1 MDYYLL
7 ICGLK
12 KGPFGFEE
20 LLQNGLTADVLVW
33 HVGMT
38 DWRKASEMEELG
50 ELLAQ
55 LPPPPPNTSAAS
67 PSVPPKSWLV
77 ESILVTCLCCLP
89 FGVVGIVYA
98 AKVDSAFNSGRYN
111 DALRYSQTAK
121 NWTLWGFFVA
131 LGCIVLYLLF
141 LGMIALIGSQSL
153 Y

>member
-7 ICGLK
+7 IGGLK
-12 KGPFGFEE
+12 KDHSVLKNYYRMG
-20 LLQNGLTADVLVW
+20 LQADVLVW

-111 DALRYSQTAK
+111 DALHYSQTAK
-121 NWTLWGFFVA
+121 NWTLWGF
-131 LGCIVLYLLF
+131 LLR
-141 LGMIALIGSQSL
+141 
-153 Y
+153 

>member
-7 ICGLK
+7 IGGLK

-55 LPPPPPNTSAAS
+55 LPPPPPNTSVAS
-67 PSVPPKSWLV
+67 PSVPPIHFFKDRFGKS
-77 ESILVTCLCCLP
+77 THQ
-89 FGVVGIVYA
+89 
-98 AKVDSAFNSGRYN
+98 DSNYVRKRN
-111 DALRYSQTAK
+111 
-121 NWTLWGFFVA
+121 
-131 LGCIVLYLLF
+131 
-141 LGMIALIGSQSL
+141 IA
-153 Y
+153 

>member
-7 ICGLK
+7 IGGLK

-55 LPPPPPNTSAAS
+55 LPPPPLT
-67 PSVPPKSWLV
+67 L
-77 ESILVTCLCCLP
+77 L
-89 FGVVGIVYA
+89 
-98 AKVDSAFNSGRYN
+98 
-111 DALRYSQTAK
+111 LRLLLYRLS
-121 NWTLWGFFVA
+121 
-131 LGCIVLYLLF
+131 LGWWNQF
-141 LGMIALIGSQSL
+141 
-153 Y
+153 